1 MINSRVILAFAM
13 SLVVAL
19 IVSFFVYRKLISATD
34 TAGASSYPVVV
45 AAKNLALGS
54 RLTETDLRL
63 SSWAGEPPA
72 GTFSDASEVVG
83 RAILYPVFQEELIIT
98 EKLAPEG
105 SGAGLQALIPEGMR
119 AVSIRVNDVVAV
131 AGFVGPGAHVDLLLT
146 GNSGD
151 GRDQG
156 EVITKTILE
165 DVQVLT
171 AGQEI
176 QPDAQGKPQTV
187 NVVTLLATPEAAAK
201 IILAASEGRIQL
213 VLRNPTDQKATR
225 VEAMVRRRELYGNVA
240 PQSKPVRRRP
250 PPAPKTVVVVREPAP
265 LPLVGSIQMIRGAQ
279 TSTNEVPLGNPSSGS
294 TSGAP

>member
-98 EKLAPEG
+98 DKLAPEG

-225 VEAMVRRRELYGNVA
+225 VEAMVRRR
-240 PQSKPVRRRP
+240 
-250 PPAPKTVVVVREPAP
+250 
-265 LPLVGSIQMIRGAQ
+265 
-279 TSTNEVPLGNPSSGS
+279 
-294 TSGAP
+294 